1 MCNGVSRKNAFEI
14 YRPLESRVP
23 QKFDLFKDEIIASY
37 SFSKALQKLIFIPM
51 KYSFI
56 QTKVQKIIFG
66 ANSFA
71 YPCDK
76 NSTTQLVNKL
86 YSKYTIIHTGISRL
100 MARACGLVPN

>member
-1 MCNGVSRKNAFEI
+1 MEFQEKDAFEI
-14 YRPLESRVP
+14 YWPLESRVP
-23 QKFDLFKDEIIASY
+23 QKFDLFKDEIIANY
-37 SFSKALQKLIFIPM
+37 SFSKALQKIIFI